1 MNANVV
7 VPSEYSLE
15 NLIQKAVTYKLED
28 TTFNVDFQNH
38 KKLTLDIVCENI
50 VDAVSLYGEE
60 KTLEVISSQIT
71 NLFISMNIGID
82 WCMKPD
88 DLDMLLQPIQD
99 IPLIQTKLDLINS
112 SHNTTDEII
121 DKLMKCQYLKNLNIM
136 GLK

>member
-121 DKLMKCQYLKNLNIM
+121 DKLMKC
-136 GLK
+136 